1 MQITFTGRINK
12 LDHAPGGG
20 YRDGVFAL
28 GNISKSLTQRNR
40 GELSDSIHLSH

>member
-12 LDHAPGGG
+12 LGRSPGGG

-28 GNISKSLTQRNR
+28 GNISKSLIQPNRRDLRN
-40 GELSDSIHLSH
+40 SIHLSH